1 MLTAWPPPPQDSF
14 SLSHPIYRR
23 DIDKE
28 GSKESTGE
36 ILTKKVQK
44 NQELEL
50 APDMLEKAVK
60 YRSNPSSEPEFKSLV
75 RQI

>member
-1 MLTAWPPPPQDSF
+1 M
-14 SLSHPIYRR
+14 
-23 DIDKE
+23 
-28 GSKESTGE
+28 
-36 ILTKKVQK
+36 TKKVQK

-50 APDMLEKAVK
+50 ALPPDMLEKAVK